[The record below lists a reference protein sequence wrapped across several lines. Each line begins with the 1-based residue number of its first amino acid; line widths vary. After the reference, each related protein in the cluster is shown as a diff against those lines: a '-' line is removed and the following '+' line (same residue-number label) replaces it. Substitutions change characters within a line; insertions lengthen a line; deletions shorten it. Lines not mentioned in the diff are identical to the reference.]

1 MKNSKTE
8 VLAAT
13 ANALTIAVKSAI
25 AGVVTIVKSLFEST
39 VKANNQWK
47 KKQHPNLA
55 AKRKQMAG
63 IITITTIVA
72 NAITVSTTI
81 ATTTQ
86 SLIVIISSVALNLM
100 YGRDKSNQ
108 DYYLPFDFLLFPV

>member
-39 VKANNQWK
+39 VKANN
-47 KKQHPNLA
+47 
-55 AKRKQMAG
+55 
-63 IITITTIVA
+63 
-72 NAITVSTTI
+72 
-81 ATTTQ
+81 
-86 SLIVIISSVALNLM
+86 
-100 YGRDKSNQ
+100 
-108 DYYLPFDFLLFPV
+108 

>member
-1 MKNSKTE
+1 
-8 VLAAT
+8 
-13 ANALTIAVKSAI
+13 
-25 AGVVTIVKSLFEST
+25 
-39 VKANNQWK
+39 
-47 KKQHPNLA
+47 
-55 AKRKQMAG
+55 MAG

-100 YGRDKSNQ
+100 YGRDKSN
-108 DYYLPFDFLLFPV
+108 